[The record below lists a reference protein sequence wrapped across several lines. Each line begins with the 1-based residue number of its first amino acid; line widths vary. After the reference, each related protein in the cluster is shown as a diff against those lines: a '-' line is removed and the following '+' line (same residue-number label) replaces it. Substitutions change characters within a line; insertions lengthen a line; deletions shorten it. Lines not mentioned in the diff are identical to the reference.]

1 MTAADFVALAP
12 VIVLAATSIAVMV
25 AIAIH
30 RNHGATAALTVL
42 GLAAALI
49 TLPLTAASR
58 ESSRVT
64 ALLTL
69 DPYARFYIGLVLAG
83 TVATAGLSY
92 GYLKRQSVQ
101 REEFYLLLLL
111 AALGAAV
118 LVASGHFASF
128 FLALETLSIS
138 LYGLI
143 AYPRLR
149 PASIEAGVKY
159 LILAGVSSA
168 FLLFGMALIYAQAG
182 TMEFTRIALLPG
194 AVRPAAETAFL
205 VVGLG
210 ALLVG
215 LGFKLA
221 LVPFHLWTPD
231 VYEGAPAPIG
241 GFVATVSKVAVAAL
255 LVRLFT
261 LMNIHAYP
269 ALLLVVIA
277 IALVSMVVG
286 NLLALLQNNVKRILA
301 YSSIAH
307 LGYLLVAFLAGGPLG
322 VTAVTFYLVAYT
334 VTNLGAFGV
343 ITVLSDGN
351 GDMDRLDQYH
361 AIFWRRPWVSGI
373 FVATLLS
380 LAGMP
385 LTAGFVAKFYLVV
398 AGVGSALWLLVI
410 TLVVTSTI
418 GLFYYLRIIAT
429 MFSPEGEVREVRP
442 AVASVSLAGAAI
454 LAVLSLVL
462 LYLGVSP
469 APLIRVIQTAI
480 VGFL

>member
-1 MTAADFVALAP
+1 MTAVDFVALAP
-12 VIVLAATSIAVMV
+12 VIVLAATSIAVML
-25 AIAIH
+25 AIAVARH
-30 RNHGATAALTVL
+30 HGATAALTAL

-49 TLPLTAASR
+49 ALPFTAVSR

-69 DPYARFYIGLVLAG
+69 DPYARFYIGLVLAA
-83 TVATAGLSY
+83 TLATAGLSY
-92 GYLKRQSVQ
+92 GYLEKQTARK
-101 REEFYLLLLL
+101 EEFYLLLLL
-111 AALGAAV
+111 ASLGAAV

-143 AYPRLR
+143 AYPRVR

-159 LILAGVSSA
+159 LILAAVSSA
-168 FLLFGMALIYAQAG
+168 FLLFGMALVYAQAG
-182 TMEFTRIALLPG
+182 TMEFIRLAGVPG
-194 AVRPAAETAFL
+194 AVRPGAESTFL
-205 VVGLG
+205 VVGFG

-215 LGFKLA
+215 IGFKLA

-231 VYEGAPAPIG
+231 VYEGAPAPIS

-261 LMNIHAYP
+261 LVNIHAYP
-269 ALLLVVIA
+269 PLLLSVTA
-277 IALVSMVVG
+277 IAFISMVVG

-351 GDMDRLDQYH
+351 GDMDRLDQYR
-361 AIFWRRPWVSGI
+361 AIFWRRPWVIGI
-373 FVATLLS
+373 FIATLLS

-398 AGVGSALWLLVI
+398 AGVGSALWLLVL
-410 TLVVTSTI
+410 TLIVTSTV

-429 MFSPEGEVREVRP
+429 MFSPEGEAGGVRP
-442 AVASVSLAGAAI
+442 TVTPVSLAGAAI
-454 LAVLSLVL
+454 LAALSVVL

-469 APLIRVIQTAI
+469 ASLIRVIQTAV

>member
-1 MTAADFVALAP
+1 MTAADLVALAP

-25 AIAIH
+25 AIAL
-30 RNHGATAALTVL
+30 RRSHGATAAVTML
-42 GLAAALI
+42 GLASALI
-49 TLPLTAASR
+49 VLPLAASS

-64 ALLTL
+64 PLLTL
-69 DPYARFYIGLVLAG
+69 DPYARFYMGLVLAA
-83 TVATAGLSY
+83 TLATAGLSY
-92 GYLKRQSVQ
+92 GYLEKQSIR

-111 AALGAAV
+111 ATLGAAV

-128 FLALETLSIS
+128 FLGLETLSVS

-143 AYPRLR
+143 AYPRVR
-149 PASIEAGVKY
+149 AASIEAGVKY
-159 LILAGVSSA
+159 LILAAVSSA
-168 FLLFGMALIYAQAG
+168 FLLFGMALVYARAG
-182 TMEFTRIALLPG
+182 TMEFIQIAVLSG
-194 AVRPAAETAFL
+194 GVRPAADIALL
-205 VVGLG
+205 VAGLG

-215 LGFKLA
+215 IGFKLA

-231 VYEGAPAPIG
+231 VYQGAPAPVS

-261 LMNIHAYP
+261 LMNIHAYRP
-269 ALLLVVIA
+269 LLLLLTA
-277 IALVSMVVG
+277 IALASMVVG

-322 VTAVTFYLVAYT
+322 VTAVTFYLVAYV
-334 VTNLGAFGV
+334 VTTLGAFGV
-343 ITVLSDGN
+343 ISVLSGGE
-351 GDMDRLDQYH
+351 GDTERLDEYR

-373 FVATLLS
+373 FAATLLS

-410 TLVVTSTI
+410 TLVVTSGV

-429 MFSPEGEVREVRP
+429 MFSPEGEVSEVAP
-442 AVASVSLAGAAI
+442 AASAVSLAGAAV
-454 LAVLSLVL
+454 LAALSLLL

>member
-1 MTAADFVALAP
+1 MSDADLVALSP
-12 VIVLAATSIAVMV
+12 LIVVAATSITVMV
-25 AIAIH
+25 AIALR
-30 RNHGATAALTVL
+30 RNHGATAALTML

-49 TLPLTAASR
+49 VLTLAAPS

-64 ALLTL
+64 PLLTL
-69 DPYARFYIGLVLAG
+69 DPYARFYIGLVLAA
-83 TVATAGLSY
+83 TLATAGLSH
-92 GYLKRQSVQ
+92 GYLEKQRVH
-101 REEFYLLLLL
+101 REEYYLLLLL
-111 AALGAAV
+111 ATLGAAV
-118 LVASGHFASF
+118 LVTSGHFASF
-128 FLALETLSIS
+128 FLGLETLSVS

-143 AYPRLR
+143 AYPRVR

-159 LILAGVSSA
+159 LILAAVSSA
-168 FLLFGMALIYAQAG
+168 FLVFGMALVYAQAG
-182 TMEFTRIALLPG
+182 TMEFIRIASLSG
-194 AVRPAAETAFL
+194 ASRPAAETTL
-205 VVGLG
+205 LLVGLG
-210 ALLVG
+210 ALIVG
-215 LGFKLA
+215 MGFKLA

-231 VYEGAPAPIG
+231 VYQGAPAPVS
-241 GFVATVSKVAVAAL
+241 GFIATVSKVAVAAL

-261 LMNIHAYP
+261 LMNIHGYRP
-269 ALLLVVIA
+269 LLLLFTT
-277 IALVSMVVG
+277 IALASMVVG

-322 VTAVTFYLVAYT
+322 MTAVTFYLVAYV
-334 VTNLGAFGV
+334 VTTIGAFGV
-343 ITVLSDGN
+343 ISVLSDES
-351 GDMDRLDQYH
+351 GDADRLDQYR

-398 AGVGSALWLLVI
+398 AGVGSTLWLLVM
-410 TLVVTSTI
+410 TLVVTSAV

-429 MFSPEGEVREVRP
+429 MFSPEGEVGEVRP
-442 AVASVSLAGAAI
+442 TVSSVSLVDAAI

-469 APLIRVIQTAI
+469 APLIRMIQAAV